1 MPPRK
6 RPSVAAPITPGRS
19 SKSRPTAA
27 HALEADDESMASSP
41 RSGRQSGH
49 PAAGRYTV
57 AAHEADA
64 ELQDDGSSIG
74 EGARAAILFHE
85 PFFDAAMVQ
94 LEAGGSEMAE
104 RNDTDLEMLYFVT
117 EAEDGQVEFRL
128 PETGFN
134 QKLSR
139 GGEVLVP
146 AGAAFTLR
154 NMSPAIPAKLLAVVP
169 RPDGGV
175 AGAGQKTATEIC
187 SLLGRRFAREEK
199 EASEICC
206 ESSDGLCPR
215 RDHGACDVC
224 RRLGLLDGIYR
235 RHSVRLRAIGPA
247 LPSGA
252 PTGFLTDFVRL
263 IRWPLERSVG
273 CCVTVSCVLCI
284 IAADSCAYFGGKHFG
299 KRPLIVVSPNKTQEG
314 AYCGL
319 LGSVLMALL
328 CDKAWGFP
336 SDPLISG
343 LVGALIFCASL
354 LGDLVVSAMKRD
366 AQVKDTGSLIPGHG
380 GILDRFDSYFFAA
393 PVAYFCWYAYLKYH
407 SNLPPSLIRFKS

>member
-41 RSGRQSGH
+41 RSGRQPGH

-94 LEAGGSEMAE
+94 LEAGGSEMTE

-169 RPDGGV
+169 R
-175 AGAGQKTATEIC
+175 
-187 SLLGRRFAREEK
+187 
-199 EASEICC
+199 
-206 ESSDGLCPR
+206 
-215 RDHGACDVC
+215 
-224 RRLGLLDGIYR
+224 
-235 RHSVRLRAIGPA
+235 
-247 LPSGA
+247 
-252 PTGFLTDFVRL
+252 
-263 IRWPLERSVG
+263 
-273 CCVTVSCVLCI
+273 
-284 IAADSCAYFGGKHFG
+284 
-299 KRPLIVVSPNKTQEG
+299 
-314 AYCGL
+314 
-319 LGSVLMALL
+319 
-328 CDKAWGFP
+328 
-336 SDPLISG
+336 
-343 LVGALIFCASL
+343 
-354 LGDLVVSAMKRD
+354 
-366 AQVKDTGSLIPGHG
+366 
-380 GILDRFDSYFFAA
+380 
-393 PVAYFCWYAYLKYH
+393 
-407 SNLPPSLIRFKS
+407 